1 MDKPLGVVLVGY
13 GYWSPKLIR
22 NIRNLSEFK
31 LIAVCEKDLTRHAHI
46 KEEQPDTEVLQHY
59 RDAFARDDVD
69 AVVIAT
75 IPSSHYRIAKAALLA
90 GKHVLVEKPLTLSA
104 DEGEE
109 LLEEAQRQRVTLM
122 VDHTFL
128 YSPAIEKMVS
138 IVKSGELGALH
149 SIESTRVNL
158 GLFQRDT
165 NVIWDLAPHD
175 FSILLSL
182 VPQLPTHVSA
192 IGSKTVV
199 HPAQKSAQES
209 IAHIT
214 LYYESGLTAHIH
226 VSWISPTKVRQL
238 TVIGSDSALMYDQL
252 AADQLM
258 LRKQGVYPSENGGES
273 GPLFTYKME
282 EAMPVTYEKEGEDL
296 LRMLSDF
303 AGSIIDRRE
312 PVSSA
317 ALGLSVVRLLQAA
330 ELSLRNDGKRTAIS
344 WGKTSPVQRM
354 LMQLKG
360 KYSRLSSIF

>member
-1 MDKPLGVVLVGY
+1 MNNPLGVVLVGY

-22 NIRNLSEFK
+22 NIRALPEYR
-31 LIAVCEKDLTRHAHI
+31 LVAICEKDLTRHDHI
-46 KEEQPDTEVLQHY
+46 KNEQGDTLILQHY
-59 RDAFARDDVD
+59 REAFARADVD

-75 IPSSHYRIAKAALLA
+75 IPSSHYRIAKAALEA
-90 GKHVLVEKPLTLSA
+90 GKHVLVEKPLTLSSE
-104 DEGEE
+104 EGEE
-109 LLEEAQRQRVTLM
+109 LVGEAKKQGVQLM

-128 YSPAIEKMVS
+128 YSPAIEKMAS
-138 IVKSGELGALH
+138 IIKRGELGALH

-175 FSILLSL
+175 FSILLAL

-199 HPAQKSAQES
+199 HPAQKKAQES

-226 VSWISPTKVRQL
+226 VSWISPSKIRQL

-258 LRKQGVYPSENGGES
+258 LQKQGVYPSESTGES

-282 EAMPVTYEKEGEDL
+282 EAKPVAYEKEGEDL
-296 LRMLSDF
+296 LRMLRDF
-303 AGSIIDRRE
+303 AGSIKEHRD

-330 ELSLRNDGKRTAIS
+330 EISLRNDGKRTAIIWS
-344 WGKTSPVQRM
+344 KTHPIRRLFM
-354 LMQLKG
+354 RLKR
-360 KYSRLSSIF
+360 KYSRLSSTF